1 MLPFSRYGTL
11 LATAEAF
18 IRSSV
23 AGYFAEELSAILH
36 VGAQDVLRHLV
47 QQNRI
52 ARELISGLF
61 LYTSTDPATWQR
73 QRLTR
78 RSNQSVPTVVD
89 ATRLEVSPDE
99 MKAAIILFYS
109 LLDEQQRRLY
119 AGLESMRLGHGGDSV
134 LAEFL
139 ASIRTPSPAAAA
151 SCWIRMSRSA
161 GSGSPAPDVK
171 RWKKNARGN
180 RSHRNPAGTRH
191 RRRSH
196 HRHSMDPQDACR
208 IAELLRQLDIE
219 ISANTVARLL
229 HDMDFSLRVNRKAMA
244 TDASPDRDQQFRY
257 ISSLRTRFERQG
269 LPIISVDTKKRELV
283 GNFRNNGVKWCR
295 APVRVNDHDFRSDA
309 IGVAIPYGI
318 YDLLANRGSVFVGVS
333 HDTEPRPPRNSE
345 RVLKL
350 TIYKTHPG
358 TKH

>member
-1 MLPFSRYGTL
+1 MRPASYSSETLRKLLRRDKIATLPDLKRVLGTDVDLTVFRKLKQLDYLTSYSHGGRFYTLREIARFDADGLWSCTPAWFSRYGTL

-36 VGAQDVLRHLV
+36 VGTQDVLRHLV

-61 LYTSTDPATWQR
+61 LYTSTDPTTRQR

-139 ASIRTPSPAAAA
+139 
-151 SCWIRMSRSA
+151 
-161 GSGSPAPDVK
+161 GL
-171 RWKKNARGN
+171 
-180 RSHRNPAGTRH
+180 
-191 RRRSH
+191 
-196 HRHSMDPQDACR
+196 DPH
-208 IAELLRQLDIE
+208 
-219 ISANTVARLL
+219 TVARGRRQLL
-229 HDMDFSLRVNRKAMA
+229 
-244 TDASPDRDQQFRY
+244 DQDV
-257 ISSLRTRFERQG
+257 EVGWVRQSG
-269 LPIISVDTKKRELV
+269 AGRRAVEKKRP
-283 GNFRNNGVKWCR
+283 K
-295 APVRVNDHDFRSDA
+295 
-309 IGVAIPYGI
+309 
-318 YDLLANRGSVFVGVS
+318 
-333 HDTEPRPPRNSE
+333 
-345 RVLKL
+345 
-350 TIYKTHPG
+350 
-358 TKH
+358 